1 MSYPHHLTPR
11 DQLIDQLMREVV
23 ELKERLRELEEQEMA
38 NQELIGRLRERQMHL
53 EAEIQE
59 YKEIAEQTCNVCH
72 IQYALQNFNTTPS
85 LLLPAE
91 LPW

>member
-1 MSYPHHLTPR
+1 MFQLCHPLPIIVFHSKKMVPPFPSNAATPR

-23 ELKERLRELEEQEMA
+23 ELKERVRELEEQEMA

-59 YKEIAEQTCNVCH
+59 YKEIAEQTCNV
-72 IQYALQNFNTTPS
+72 
-85 LLLPAE
+85 
-91 LPW
+91 